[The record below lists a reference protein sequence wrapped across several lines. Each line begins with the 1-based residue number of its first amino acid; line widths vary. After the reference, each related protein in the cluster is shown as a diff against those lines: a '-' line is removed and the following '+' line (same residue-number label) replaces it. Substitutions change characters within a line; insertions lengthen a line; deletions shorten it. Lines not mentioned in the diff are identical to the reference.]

1 MADFVEYPQ
10 DEFRPEYGGIN
21 WIHRLNALLESSGV
35 EITPVGYTEGSEPMQ
50 INQENCVIYIN
61 QVADEMDCVAV
72 NYHLDEKDVYTWYF
86 REKFASPEMF
96 AHVIGVVGAWATQ
109 VITLY
114 PMKHV
119 VEQYEAFQATDL
131 DHVPDDWA

>member
-50 INQENCVIYIN
+50 INQENCVVYIN
-61 QVADEMDCVAV
+61 QIADELDCIAV
-72 NYHLDEKDVYTWYF
+72 RYDQDPQDVWTWYF
-86 REKFASPEMF
+86 REKFTVPFEY
-96 AHVIGVVGAWATQ
+96 VVGAIGAWAMQ
-109 VITLY
+109 VTTLY